1 MRNSSVPFMQQ
12 LIIKSVCSSLRSSE
26 VRPTVT
32 LEIWLAERLPELFQ
46 KEAKPKAL
54 EYPKNAQERG
64 KWDEHLAKK
73 AQQFSF

>member
-1 MRNSSVPFMQQ
+1 MQQ

-32 LEIWLAERLPELFQ
+32 LEIRLAERLPELFQ

-54 EYPKNAQERG
+54 EYLNAQERG
-64 KWDEHLAKK
+64 KWDGHLAKK